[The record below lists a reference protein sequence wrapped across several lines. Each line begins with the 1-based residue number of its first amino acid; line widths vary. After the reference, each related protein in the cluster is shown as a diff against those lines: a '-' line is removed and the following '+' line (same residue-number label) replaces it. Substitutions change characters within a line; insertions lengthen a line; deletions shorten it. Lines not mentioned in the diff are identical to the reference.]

1 MSATKKDIALTKEKI
16 NTIIVEINME
26 LRHSISGFE
35 GWSDKQLALLY
46 VDLNSLHE
54 KKKEFMKKITKL
66 ENLSG
71 QELEDF
77 VCKNWLLSLFELL

>member
-1 MSATKKDIALTKEKI
+1 
-16 NTIIVEINME
+16 ME

-46 VDLNSLHE
+46 ADLNSLDE
-54 KKKEFMKKITKL
+54 KKKFLEKKITKL

-77 VCKNWLLSLFELL
+77 VCKDCWASFELL